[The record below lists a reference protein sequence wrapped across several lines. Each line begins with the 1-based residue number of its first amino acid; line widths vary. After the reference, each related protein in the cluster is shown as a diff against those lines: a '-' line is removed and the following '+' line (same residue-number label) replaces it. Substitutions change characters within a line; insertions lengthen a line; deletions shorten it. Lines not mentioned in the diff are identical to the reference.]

1 MMRTTPQQFIDN
13 IRSSSCF
20 ARGVQ
25 KDTIFVEHLNAVE
38 YAITSIHA
46 LGDDD
51 ANWLTRYDEIRALLG
66 REDMTVKERLLGLVK
81 MMEPWQAERLRER
94 GH

>member
-1 MMRTTPQQFIDN
+1 MMRTTPQQFVDN

-51 ANWLTRYDEIRALLG
+51 AIWLARYDEIRALLG
-66 REDMTVKERLLGLVK
+66 RQEISVKERLLALSRMIK
-81 MMEPWQAERLRER
+81 PWQADRLRKR